1 VSTKTTLTA
10 LSILLGWTGVVCV
23 GIGTDSWL
31 AALGVFLMVY
41 GNNLGRSIKP

>member
-1 VSTKTTLTA
+1 MSTKTFLTA
-10 LSILLGWTGVVCV
+10 LSVLFGALGLVGV

-31 AALGVFLMVY
+31 AALGVFLMIY